1 MVKSSAAAHAEKASW
16 RRWLLG
22 WAEWKGVCQKM
33 RKLRTGAVASTMSM
47 PGSFEQ
53 KTKGNLE
60 KLESCSEAIY
70 QVEKLG
76 HFERGEP

>member
-1 MVKSSAAAHAEKASW
+1 MKSSAAVHAEKASW
-16 RRWLLG
+16 RRWVLG

-33 RKLRTGAVASTMSM
+33 RKLQTSAVASTMSM
-47 PGSFEQ
+47 PDSFEQ

-70 QVEKLG
+70 QAEKLG
-76 HFERGEP
+76 RFER